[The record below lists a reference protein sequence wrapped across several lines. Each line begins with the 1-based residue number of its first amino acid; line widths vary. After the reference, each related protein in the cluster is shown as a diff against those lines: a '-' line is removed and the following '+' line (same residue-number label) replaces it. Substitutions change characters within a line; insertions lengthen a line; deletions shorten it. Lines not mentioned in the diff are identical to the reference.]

1 MSGMPTAQEQDL
13 TTDLA
18 IIGAGPVGLFAAYYA
33 GFRGLSTVIIDS
45 LPEPGGQVSAL
56 YPEKLIYDVGG
67 FPAVRGQT
75 LVDNLMQQIEPFSP
89 TLLLDHRAEGLADLG
104 EAWLLGTHRGA
115 LVEAKA
121 VLITGGIG
129 NFTPRRLPS
138 GGDFEG
144 RGLVYFVPAPEKLTG
159 LDVIIVG
166 GGDSA
171 FDWAVALEGVAKS
184 VVLVHRRGEFRAHQH
199 TVDKVL
205 ASSVEVR
212 THSEVSRLIGDGHV
226 EAAEIVDKRT
236 GDKSVLETQAVVAAL
251 GFIADLG
258 PLKEWGLELDKRQ
271 IVVDTKMATNLERV
285 FAAGDITEYPGK
297 VRLIAVGFGEAATAV
312 NNAAIAINP
321 SASLFPGHSSNQ

>member
-1 MSGMPTAQEQDL
+1 MHSMPAPQQDEL
-13 TTDLA
+13 SADLA

-33 GFRGLSTVIIDS
+33 GFRGLSTIIIDS

-56 YPEKLIYDVGG
+56 YPEKQIYDIGG

-75 LVDNLMQQIEPFSP
+75 LVDNLMRQIEPFNP
-89 TLLLDHRAEGLADLG
+89 TLLLDHRAEDLADQG
-104 EAWLLGTHRGA
+104 DSWLLGTHRGV
-115 LVEAKA
+115 LVDAKA

-138 GGDFEG
+138 AADFQG
-144 RGLVYFVPAPEKLTG
+144 SGLVYFVPAPEKLTG
-159 LDVIIVG
+159 LEVLIVG

-199 TVDKVL
+199 TVDQVL

-212 THSEVSRLIGDGHV
+212 THTEVTRLIGDGHI
-226 EAAEIVDKRT
+226 EAAELVDKRT
-236 GDKSVLETQAVVAAL
+236 GDRTVIDTQAVVAAL

-271 IVVDTKMATNLERV
+271 IVVDTKMATNLPRV

-312 NNAAIAINP
+312 NNAATEINP
-321 SASLFPGHSSNQ
+321 SLSLFPGHSSNQ